1 MIVRGLASGKLV
13 GKLRNMKF
21 FCGILTLLFLASIQA
36 YAGPI
41 SVSDTQGR
49 SMEVEVLAY
58 TESSGNLK
66 IKRSDG
72 QVFNVKIDI
81 FDSESQEKIKANAP
95 KAKADL
101 IIRVSVGKRRSRQGD
116 SSYMKD
122 QTISASVAIKND
134 SRDIDFPEGKGT
146 LFLIARQTKRYADD
160 SADYGKVLSKQSFPV
175 STLPGKSMEFE
186 AEPIVTSYDSDR
198 DSSNIGGWEYYG
210 YLFILEDGD
219 GDIHSVDTSI
229 GNLKKD
235 VETYPA
241 AAKKLLSLT
250 ANQLVEKNLSKR

>member
-1 MIVRGLASGKLV
+1 MKAIVACLVLTILISGVVRAGL
-13 GKLRNMKF
+13 
-21 FCGILTLLFLASIQA
+21 
-36 YAGPI
+36 I

-49 SMEVEVLAY
+49 SMEVEILAY

-72 QVFNVKIDI
+72 QVFNVKIDV
-81 FDSESQEKIKANAP
+81 FDTESQAKIKANAP

-101 IIRVSVGKRRSRQGD
+101 VIRVSVGKRRSRQGD

-122 QTISASVAIKND
+122 QTISASVAIEND
-134 SRDIDFPEGKGT
+134 SRDIDFKGGKGT

-160 SADYGKVLSKQSFPV
+160 AADYGKVLGKESFPV
-175 STLPGKSMEFE
+175 SALPGDSFE
-186 AEPIVTSYDSDR
+186 YEAQPIVTSYDSDR

-210 YLFILEDGD
+210 YLFILQDEDGE
-219 GDIHSVDTSI
+219 IHSVDTSI
-229 GNLKKD
+229 GNLKKE

-241 AAKKLLSLT
+241 TAKKLLGLSKE
-250 ANQLVEKNLSKR
+250 QLVEKDLSRR